1 MQSILLRHLE
11 AHAHAI
17 VVIHNAAHGTHRSAA
32 GKIQL
37 AQGLDQ
43 GEQLLLLEEEKA
55 DAIGCAGGKTRSTQ
69 QQALQLDDMRLLIE
83 GIGAVPCLAVN
94 LGCKGAIGLEGK
106 VGIALAEAELI
117 VVLAQILLN
126 LASSNLAA
134 SLSQQVL

>member
-37 AQGLDQ
+37 AQGFDQ
-43 GEQLLLLEEEKA
+43 GEQLLLLEEQA
-55 DAIGCAGGKTRSTQ
+55 DAIGGAGGKTRSTQ
-69 QQALQLDDMRLLIE
+69 QQALQLDGMRLLIE

-117 VVLAQILLN
+117 VVRAQILLN

-134 SLSQQVL
+134 SLCQQVL

>member
-43 GEQLLLLEEEKA
+43 GEQLLLLKEKA
-55 DAIGCAGGKTRSTQ
+55 DAIGSAGGKTRSTQ
-69 QQALQLDDMRLLIE
+69 QQTLQLDGMRSTRAAIKNTFLIFYFLF
-83 GIGAVPCLAVN
+83 I
-94 LGCKGAIGLEGK
+94 I
-106 VGIALAEAELI
+106 I
-117 VVLAQILLN
+117 VTFVSKIHPAYMMQHFPFSLQ
-126 LASSNLAA
+126 SSHFFRK
-134 SLSQQVL
+134 

>member
-43 GEQLLLLEEEKA
+43 SEKLLLLKEKA
-55 DAIGCAGGKTRSTQ
+55 DAIGGAGGKTRSTQ
-69 QQALQLDDMRLLIE
+69 QQTLQMDGMRLLIE
-83 GIGAVPCLAVN
+83 GIGAAPYLPSILAV
-94 LGCKGAIGLEGK
+94 K
-106 VGIALAEAELI
+106 VPL
-117 VVLAQILLN
+117 VLK
-126 LASSNLAA
+126 
-134 SLSQQVL
+134 VK